1 MRKAASAKI
10 KKGRNRFMKRKI
22 EKGRL
27 ARCPYCDRYINY
39 FFLYESK
46 HYDFG
51 HCSHCG
57 GIYAVRYSGWASAL
71 TAAALLATAVGVLL
85 SQLAH
90 GGLPSWK
97 FFLLMALVLAVIYVL
112 IPVFILPTKCVVE
125 GKLGGFPDRDSM
137 PDGLQKRVVNG
148 SEAAAPAEQTLSEEA
163 RKMFVGFS
171 PEDYSEPEKEENTA
185 RRALKGEEPTEEP
198 TMIAAEP
205 GEPLS
210 AQERFRRAQK
220 NRTQARHSR

>member
-1 MRKAASAKI
+1 
-10 KKGRNRFMKRKI
+10 MKRKI

-112 IPVFILPTKCVVE
+112 IPV
-125 GKLGGFPDRDSM
+125 
-137 PDGLQKRVVNG
+137 LQNRVVNG